1 MRVTAVGTVTA
12 LVVLAKV
19 FVVAPAATVT
29 ETGTVAAALLLASI
43 TTAPPAGAALL
54 SVTVPV
60 LPAPPVTAVGFTLT
74 PFKAAGGFTVSVA
87 VLATPL

>member
-12 LVVLAKV
+12 LVVTANV

-29 ETGTVAAALLLASI
+29 ETGTVAALLLLVSV
-43 TTAPPAGAALL
+43 TTAPPTGAALP

-60 LPAPPVTAVGFTLT
+60 LPTPPVTALGLTLT
-74 PFKAAGGFTVSVA
+74 LLSAAGGLTVSGA